1 MIPAGG
7 NRFYA
12 LTQDN
17 KLVWY
22 QHDGFNDGTFRWK
35 PASEVGSGWGAFKD
49 IFSTGKCY
57 LRGKAREAAQKCI
70 VLLKNEGNVLPLK
83 GIQDITVF
91 GRLADLP

>member
-49 IFSTGKCY
+49 VFSTGKGAIY
-57 LRGKAREAAQKCI
+57 AVKPARPRRSASCC
-70 VLLKNEGNVLPLK
+70 
-83 GIQDITVF
+83 
-91 GRLADLP
+91 